1 MLHAAKRAM
10 QHRRR
15 QELAAIPTEL
25 HAKMDAAG
33 DENPP
38 VRSDT
43 TGDNT
48 TSSSTTGG
56 DTRAE
61 DEAARSD
68 AAEARASLVAQMIE
82 QRLSA
87 YQQRDA
93 LQGQL
98 LELSD
103 AMEAQSRAIEA
114 LQAQMR
120 EVVAALHR
128 LAPPAPAV
136 QADAVTC
143 RTGVTVRCV
152 LVPVSLP

>member
-1 MLHAAKRAM
+1 
-10 QHRRR
+10 
-15 QELAAIPTEL
+15 
-25 HAKMDAAG
+25 MDAAG

-61 DEAARSD
+61 AEAARSD

-82 QRLSA
+82 QRLCA

-103 AMEAQSRAIEA
+103 AMAAQSRAMAA
-114 LQAQMR
+114 LQAQMS

-128 LAPPAPAV
+128 LHVAPAPALP
-136 QADAVTC
+136 ADGDAVCTS
-143 RTGVTVRCV
+143 VSTVRAKAVC
-152 LVPVSLP
+152 LSLIHI

>member
-1 MLHAAKRAM
+1 
-10 QHRRR
+10 
-15 QELAAIPTEL
+15 
-25 HAKMDAAG
+25 MDAAG

-48 TSSSTTGG
+48 TGSSTTGG

-61 DEAARSD
+61 AEAARSD

-82 QRLSA
+82 QRLCA

-103 AMEAQSRAIEA
+103 AMAAQSRAMAAQSRAMAA
-114 LQAQMR
+114 LQAQMS

-128 LAPPAPAV
+128 LHVAPAPALP
-136 QADAVTC
+136 ADGDAVC
-143 RTGVTVRCV
+143 RSGVRCV

>member
-1 MLHAAKRAM
+1 
-10 QHRRR
+10 
-15 QELAAIPTEL
+15 
-25 HAKMDAAG
+25 MDAAG

-61 DEAARSD
+61 AEAARSD

-128 LAPPAPAV
+128 LHVAPAPALP
-136 QADAVTC
+136 ADGDAVC
-143 RTGVTVRCV
+143 RSGVRCV
-152 LVPVSLP
+152 LVPMSLP

>member
-1 MLHAAKRAM
+1 
-10 QHRRR
+10 
-15 QELAAIPTEL
+15 
-25 HAKMDAAG
+25 MDAAG

-48 TSSSTTGG
+48 TGSSTTGG

-61 DEAARSD
+61 AEAARSD

-82 QRLSA
+82 QRLCA

-103 AMEAQSRAIEA
+103 AMAAQSRAIEA

-128 LAPPAPAV
+128 LAPPAPALP
-136 QADAVTC
+136 ADAVC
-143 RTGVTVRCV
+143 RSGVRCV
-152 LVPVSLP
+152 LVPVSLPKCLCYPLSTKNVHQPWPWPLNEKP